1 MIELVNISKKIGY
14 EYILK
19 NINLKF
25 HKNNITGII
34 SLNSSETSNLLKII
48 SGHII
53 PYSGNII
60 INNKEYKRNKESGYD
75 VSLISSCFGF
85 EKFFPYL
92 STIDNF
98 FIGNLKNVTK
108 FGIISKSTQ
117 IKKVKGLLEEF
128 NFQYILNKQAYF
140 LSKEEKSLLSIIKL
154 LLDDSE
160 FYVIDKTTYNIS
172 IECYDKFKKHLKKL
186 KEKEKGIIFVPDNPN
201 QIFDICDNIVVLR
214 NGENVFYED
223 VKKTSIDEIY
233 NIMNN
238 TQYTINQE
246 IKNKFYQYNANVKNF
261 TNLIQKTIKL
271 IENFCNLNSIFIIY
285 QEFNKKFNIAFSDDI
300 SIIDQE
306 FLNNNIENIL
316 NTIKNNKIN
325 IRGNNYIFFEIN
337 KNSSFYSVLF
347 FLSKKGKYLET
358 LKQILNEF
366 SICYQNIYEKI
377 LIELRNKQKEIDDI
391 AIKKEL
397 DIAKNIQ
404 LSLLPKIPSLKEYE
418 ISAKMIPAEDVGGDY
433 YDFINFQNRLWIG
446 IGDVSGH
453 GLKSGLI
460 MMMAQTAFSTILLS
474 HPNISNC
481 DLIKQVNKV
490 IYDNVHNRL
499 QDDNFMTLSFF
510 CADNNGNVLFSGCHL
525 DIIIYRYETKEIENI
540 PTNGFWLGIIPELGE
555 ETIDY
560 SFKLNKNDILILY
573 TDGLIEAHDK
583 INELYG
589 LQRLTNV
596 IIKFSDSNVENI
608 RDSILDDVFHYLDKQ
623 KDDITLL
630 VIKKN

>member
-1 MIELVNISKKIGY
+1 
-14 EYILK
+14 
-19 NINLKF
+19 
-25 HKNNITGII
+25 
-34 SLNSSETSNLLKII
+34 
-48 SGHII
+48 
-53 PYSGNII
+53 
-60 INNKEYKRNKESGYD
+60 
-75 VSLISSCFGF
+75 
-85 EKFFPYL
+85 
-92 STIDNF
+92 
-98 FIGNLKNVTK
+98 
-108 FGIISKSTQ
+108 
-117 IKKVKGLLEEF
+117 
-128 NFQYILNKQAYF
+128 
-140 LSKEEKSLLSIIKL
+140 
-154 LLDDSE
+154 
-160 FYVIDKTTYNIS
+160 
-172 IECYDKFKKHLKKL
+172 
-186 KEKEKGIIFVPDNPN
+186 
-201 QIFDICDNIVVLR
+201 
-214 NGENVFYED
+214 
-223 VKKTSIDEIY
+223 
-233 NIMNN
+233 
-238 TQYTINQE
+238 
-246 IKNKFYQYNANVKNF
+246 
-261 TNLIQKTIKL
+261 
-271 IENFCNLNSIFIIY
+271 
-285 QEFNKKFNIAFSDDI
+285 
-300 SIIDQE
+300 
-306 FLNNNIENIL
+306 
-316 NTIKNNKIN
+316 
-325 IRGNNYIFFEIN
+325 
-337 KNSSFYSVLF
+337 
-347 FLSKKGKYLET
+347 
-358 LKQILNEF
+358 
-366 SICYQNIYEKI
+366 
-377 LIELRNKQKEIDDI
+377 
-391 AIKKEL
+391 
-397 DIAKNIQ
+397 
-404 LSLLPKIPSLKEYE
+404 
-418 ISAKMIPAEDVGGDY
+418 MIPAEDVGGDY